1 MDLISQLPFDL
12 ITPNSYIF
20 KRYARG
26 QEIDSEWVKPDP
38 ILVDI
43 DALITPYL
51 KKDIVDNLPEALRK
65 RKVIRIFSNAAL
77 KEQIDTGEFEADEVV
92 YSNESYRV
100 FKLGDWINVNGFT
113 GYEAYAVR
121 IDSKELSLL
130 SEA

>member
-12 ITPNSYIF
+12 VTPNTYTF

-38 ILVDI
+38 VDLDVVALFQPCIKKSIIEILP
-43 DALITPYL
+43 TS
-51 KKDIVDNLPEALRK
+51 LRK
-65 RKVIRIFSNAAL
+65 RKVIRIFSNIPL
-77 KEQIDTGEFEADEVV
+77 KEQINSGSFEADEVI

-100 FKLGDWINVNGFT
+100 FHLGDWININGYT
-113 GYEAYAVR
+113 AYDAYAVR